1 MDIILEQIL
10 ILSIMTVVGVI
21 AYKLKAINKENA
33 NGLVKV
39 IIKIT
44 LPLLIFTTFAVT
56 ELTDEILINSPYVF
70 AASFFV
76 VIVLFFLSKI
86 SAKALKLDAEN
97 TALHNVHTMF
107 GNIVFLGFPLLDALL
122 PGGEGLIYATIFKLG
137 HDTLMWT
144 WGIYILNKGA
154 EKKSSQNW
162 KHLINPTTVAF
173 VFGLILLIIK
183 VKIPDL
189 VFTPLSKIGH
199 TTIYLSMIYVGSVLA
214 AVKFKSLVSNLR
226 SYVLSFNKLIFG
238 ALILLGAFYILK
250 LVGIN
255 VPQKAVIVS
264 VMQAAMPCMIV
275 ISVLAQEMG
284 LNSKQAVENIFV
296 TSVLS
301 IGSLPLMYWIVGQLF
316 G

>member
-1 MDIILEQIL
+1 METIFEQIL
-10 ILSIMTVVGVI
+10 ILAIMTLVGVV

-39 IIKIT
+39 IIKVT
-44 LPLLIFTTFAVT
+44 LPLLIFTTFAGT
-56 ELTDEILINSPYVF
+56 ELTDEIIINFPYVF

-86 SAKALKLDAEN
+86 TAKALKLDAEN
-97 TALHNVHTMF
+97 TALHNAHTMF

-122 PGGEGLIYATIFKLG
+122 PGGEGLIYATIFQLG

-144 WGIYILNKGA
+144 WGIFILNKGSQ
-154 EKKSSQNW
+154 KKSTQNW
-162 KHLINPTTVAF
+162 KHLINPTTISLII
-173 VFGLILLIIK
+173 GLIFLSINI
-183 VKIPDL
+183 KIPDL
-189 VFTPLSKIGH
+189 IFSPLSKIGH

-214 AVKFKSLVSNLR
+214 AVSLKSLISNLR
-226 SYVLSFNKLIFG
+226 SYILSLNKLIFG

-250 LVGIN
+250 LAGID
-255 VPQKAVIVS
+255 VPKKAVIVS

-301 IGSLPLMYWIVGQLF
+301 IGSLPLIYWLIGLIF
-316 G
+316 